1 MNTRSFLFWLYDFI
15 INRRAVA
22 EYYNELVRTVG
33 RTDDRHN
40 EKLRKIM
47 AYAVQ
52 NVPYYSGCKSD
63 NILDFPV
70 VNKTVIK
77 NDIKQF
83 VSKTVDINSLHKVT
97 TSGSTGTPFTV
108 FHDKTKRIH
117 HTADNLFFMNLAGY
131 TMGTPLYY
139 MRVWNKYCSHG
150 KLSNL
155 LSNIHP
161 VEIADLSED
170 VLSKIFDGIITG
182 GGRKSIQAYASTY
195 DTLCSFLQKKNICS
209 LDADIEVMIAMSE
222 HLSESTRKT
231 LSEILHCPVV
241 ARYSNME
248 NGFIGQQLPG
258 TPWYLLNNCSYYVE
272 LLDLDSD
279 KPVEKENE
287 LGRIVITDYY
297 NFGMPMIRYDTGDL
311 GTFERKMYKGE
322 EITVLASIEG
332 RRTDMIYQTN
342 GAYASPH
349 VITNTMWPYHSIKQ
363 WQFIQTGEKDDKFI
377 LNGVI
382 SKEEINELE
391 KNLRGYLGNDAN
403 FVYEYVDNIPVLS
416 SGKRKMIVNNMK

>member
-83 VSKTVDINSLHKVT
+83 VSKTVDIDSLHKVT

-131 TMGTPLYY
+131 TMGSPLYY
-139 MRVWNKYCSHG
+139 MRVWNKYCQHG
-150 KLSNL
+150 RLSNI

-161 VEIADLSED
+161 VEIGNLSDD

-182 GGRKSIQAYASTY
+182 GGKRN
-195 DTLCSFLQKKNICS
+195 LFW
-209 LDADIEVMIAMSE
+209 
-222 HLSESTRKT
+222 HLHRHMTR
-231 LSEILHCPVV
+231 CAV
-241 ARYSNME
+241 
-248 NGFIGQQLPG
+248 F
-258 TPWYLLNNCSYYVE
+258 C
-272 LLDLDSD
+272 
-279 KPVEKENE
+279 
-287 LGRIVITDYY
+287 
-297 NFGMPMIRYDTGDL
+297 
-311 GTFERKMYKGE
+311 
-322 EITVLASIEG
+322 
-332 RRTDMIYQTN
+332 
-342 GAYASPH
+342 
-349 VITNTMWPYHSIKQ
+349 
-363 WQFIQTGEKDDKFI
+363 
-377 LNGVI
+377 
-382 SKEEINELE
+382 
-391 KNLRGYLGNDAN
+391 
-403 FVYEYVDNIPVLS
+403 
-416 SGKRKMIVNNMK
+416 KRKISAVWTLI